1 MLFSLY
7 LQKAGA
13 AAFTILLLRWIQ
25 LDQHVASSDAL
36 YGE

>member
-7 LQKAGA
+7 LQNAGS
-13 AAFTILLLRWIQ
+13 AAFTTLLLRWIQ

-36 YGE
+36 YSE